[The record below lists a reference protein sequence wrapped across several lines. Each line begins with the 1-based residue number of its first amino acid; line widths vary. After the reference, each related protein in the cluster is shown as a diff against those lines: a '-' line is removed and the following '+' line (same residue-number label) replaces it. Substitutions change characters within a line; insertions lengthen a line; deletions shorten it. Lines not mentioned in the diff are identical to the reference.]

1 MSLVDK
7 VFGSYSKKELKR
19 IRPTVD
25 KILSLE
31 EKYKGFSETELKN
44 QTNVLKERLAAGE
57 SLDDILVDAF
67 AVCREA
73 ATRVLN
79 MRHFE
84 VQLIG
89 GIILHQGR
97 IAEMKTGQGKTL
109 VATLPV
115 YLNALTGEGVH
126 VVTVNDYLAKR
137 DSDLMG
143 KVYRYLGLSVGVI
156 LNGMSNDERR
166 AAYACDVTYATNNEI
181 GFDYLRDNMC
191 IYKEQQV
198 QRPFNFAI
206 VDEVDS
212 ILIDEARTPLI
223 ISGPG
228 EKSTDLY
235 VHANNLVKN
244 LKMYKVRELDDKEE
258 HDDVDGDYIVDEKA
272 KTAVL
277 TPLGVKKAEEFFGIS
292 NLMDG
297 ENITLLHHVNQAI
310 KAHGVMQ
317 KDIDYVVKDGEVLIV
332 DEFTGRV
339 MFGRRYNEG
348 LHQAI
353 EAKENVKIANESKT
367 LANITFQNLFRIYK
381 KLSGMTGTGMT
392 EEGEFR
398 EIYKLDV
405 VEIPPNKPEIRKDY
419 NDVIY
424 RTEQA
429 KFRAVINQVIE
440 SHEKG
445 QPVLVGTVSIDKSE
459 ILSDMLS
466 EQGID
471 HYVLNAKYHEQEA
484 RIVAQAG
491 KKGAVTIA
499 TNMAGRGTDIILGGN
514 AEYMAKEEM
523 RERGYYEDLINEAV
537 GFADTDDKEIL
548 EARETFNTLMQEH
561 KKVISE
567 EAEQVRAAGGLFII
581 GTERHE
587 SRRIDNQLRGRAGRQ
602 GDPGESRFY
611 LSLEDNLMRLYGG
624 ERVDKIMRMLKV
636 DDDLPIKSKML
647 TKRIESAQAKVE
659 AQNFAIRKS
668 VLKFDDVM
676 NSQREIIYKERK
688 KVLDGQNMRDHVIK
702 MINSAITDTVD
713 IYIAD
718 TDNHEHWNIAG
729 LRDYFM
735 NYILDEGDLS
745 YSTSQLAELK
755 KKDLVD
761 IIYKKAMNIYEQKE
775 KMIGEERMRE
785 LERVVILR
793 TVDSKWTAHIDD
805 MEELRRGIYLR
816 SYAQKDPVIEY
827 TIEGFGIFDAMVSSI
842 KEDVARL
849 VLTIRIRTEEEIK
862 REEVNKIPVPIK
874 YKESPAGEERK
885 PIKNENKVGR
895 NDPCPCGSGK
905 KYKNCCGRN

>member
-297 ENITLLHHVNQAI
+297 
-310 KAHGVMQ
+310 
-317 KDIDYVVKDGEVLIV
+317 
-332 DEFTGRV
+332 
-339 MFGRRYNEG
+339 
-348 LHQAI
+348 
-353 EAKENVKIANESKT
+353 
-367 LANITFQNLFRIYK
+367 
-381 KLSGMTGTGMT
+381 
-392 EEGEFR
+392 
-398 EIYKLDV
+398 
-405 VEIPPNKPEIRKDY
+405 
-419 NDVIY
+419 
-424 RTEQA
+424 
-429 KFRAVINQVIE
+429 
-440 SHEKG
+440 
-445 QPVLVGTVSIDKSE
+445 
-459 ILSDMLS
+459 
-466 EQGID
+466 
-471 HYVLNAKYHEQEA
+471 
-484 RIVAQAG
+484 
-491 KKGAVTIA
+491 
-499 TNMAGRGTDIILGGN
+499 GN
-514 AEYMAKEEM
+514 
-523 RERGYYEDLINEAV
+523 
-537 GFADTDDKEIL
+537 
-548 EARETFNTLMQEH
+548 
-561 KKVISE
+561 
-567 EAEQVRAAGGLFII
+567 
-581 GTERHE
+581 
-587 SRRIDNQLRGRAGRQ
+587 
-602 GDPGESRFY
+602 
-611 LSLEDNLMRLYGG
+611 
-624 ERVDKIMRMLKV
+624 
-636 DDDLPIKSKML
+636 
-647 TKRIESAQAKVE
+647 
-659 AQNFAIRKS
+659 
-668 VLKFDDVM
+668 
-676 NSQREIIYKERK
+676 
-688 KVLDGQNMRDHVIK
+688 
-702 MINSAITDTVD
+702 
-713 IYIAD
+713 
-718 TDNHEHWNIAG
+718 
-729 LRDYFM
+729 
-735 NYILDEGDLS
+735 
-745 YSTSQLAELK
+745 
-755 KKDLVD
+755 
-761 IIYKKAMNIYEQKE
+761 
-775 KMIGEERMRE
+775 
-785 LERVVILR
+785 
-793 TVDSKWTAHIDD
+793 
-805 MEELRRGIYLR
+805 
-816 SYAQKDPVIEY
+816 
-827 TIEGFGIFDAMVSSI
+827 
-842 KEDVARL
+842 
-849 VLTIRIRTEEEIK
+849 
-862 REEVNKIPVPIK
+862 
-874 YKESPAGEERK
+874 
-885 PIKNENKVGR
+885 
-895 NDPCPCGSGK
+895 
-905 KYKNCCGRN
+905 

>member
-1 MSLVDK
+1 MSLMDK
-7 VFGSYSKKELKR
+7 IFGSYSKKELKR
-19 IRPTVD
+19 VRPTVD
-25 KILSLE
+25 KILALE
-31 EKYKGFSETELKN
+31 EKYKALSEEELKN
-44 QTNVLKERLAAGE
+44 QTNVLKERLNKGE
-57 SLDDILVDAF
+57 TLNDLLVDAF

-73 ATRVLN
+73 ASRVLN

-89 GIILHQGR
+89 GVILHQGR

-115 YLNALTGEGVH
+115 YLNALTGKGVH

-166 AAYACDVTYATNNEI
+166 VAYACDVTYATNNEI

-198 QRPFNFAI
+198 QRPLNFAI

-228 EKSTDLY
+228 EKSTELY
-235 VHANNLVKN
+235 VHANNFVKD

-272 KTAVL
+272 KTATL
-277 TPLGVKKAEEFFGIS
+277 TPSGVKKAEEFFNID

-297 ENITLLHHVNQAI
+297 ENITLLHHINQAI
-310 KAHGVMQ
+310 KAYGVMQ

-367 LANITFQNLFRIYK
+367 LANITFQNLFRIYN
-381 KLSGMTGTGMT
+381 KLSGMTGTGLT

-429 KFRAVINQVIE
+429 KFHAVINQIIE
-440 SHEKG
+440 SHKKG
-445 QPVLVGTVSIDKSE
+445 QPVLAGTVSIDKSE
-459 ILSDMLS
+459 LLSSMLK
-466 EQGID
+466 EKGIE
-471 HYVLNAKYHEQEA
+471 HSVLNAKYHEQEA
-484 RIVAQAG
+484 RIIAQAG

-523 RERGYYEDLINEAV
+523 RKRGYYEDLINEAV
-537 GFADTDDKEIL
+537 GYADTDDKEIL
-548 EARETFNTLMQEH
+548 EARETFNKLNQEY
-561 KKVISE
+561 KKTIAK
-567 EAEQVRAAGGLFII
+567 EAEQVKAAGGLFII

-624 ERVDKIMRMLKV
+624 ERVDKVMRMLKV

-647 TKRIESAQAKVE
+647 TNRIESAQAKVE

-688 KVLDGQNMRDHVIK
+688 KVLDGQDMRDHVIK
-702 MINSAITDTVD
+702 MINSAIIDTVD
-713 IYIAD
+713 LYIAD
-718 TDNHEHWNIAG
+718 TDDHEHWNITG

-735 NYILDEGDLS
+735 NYILDENDLE
-745 YSTSQLAELK
+745 YSSTQLAELK
-755 KKDLVD
+755 KQDLVD
-761 IIYKKAMNIYEQKE
+761 IIYKKAMSIYEQKE
-775 KMIGEERMRE
+775 KMVGEERMRE

-827 TIEGFGIFDAMVSSI
+827 TIEGFSIFDAMVSSI

-849 VLTIRIRTEEEIK
+849 ILTIRLRTEEEIK

-874 YKESPAGEERK
+874 YKESAAGEERK
-885 PIKNENKVGR
+885 PIRNENKVGR

-905 KYKNCCGRN
+905 KYKNCCGK